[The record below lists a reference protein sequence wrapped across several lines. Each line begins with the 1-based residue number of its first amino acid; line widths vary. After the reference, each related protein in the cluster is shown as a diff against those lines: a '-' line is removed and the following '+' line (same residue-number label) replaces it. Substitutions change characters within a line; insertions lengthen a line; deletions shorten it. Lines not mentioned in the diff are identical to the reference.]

1 MLQLAINW
9 NPSPILIDFGA
20 IAIRYYSLMFVFAFL
35 IGIYIEKKLY
45 KKDGVDHELVDS
57 LFVYVV
63 IAVILGARLGEVFFY
78 SWDYYKNHLLEILI
92 PIQFSP
98 FKIIG
103 FSGLASHGAAAGV
116 ILSVYLFQKYKL
128 SQKSY
133 LWILDRVVIAV
144 PIGGAL
150 VRIGNL
156 MNSEIVGKYT
166 GTDVGVI
173 FQRIGDTEPRYP
185 TQIFEAIGYV
195 LVFFILWFIYWKTD
209 KKQKEGYIFGVFM
222 MLLWTVRFVIEF
234 WKERQDGEDLT
245 TLLDKGQLLSI
256 PFILVGFYFVL
267 RHHLKNLP

>member
-1 MLQLAINW
+1 
-9 NPSPILIDFGA
+9 
-20 IAIRYYSLMFVFAFL
+20 
-35 IGIYIEKKLY
+35 
-45 KKDGVDHELVDS
+45 
-57 LFVYVV
+57 
-63 IAVILGARLGEVFFY
+63 
-78 SWDYYKNHLLEILI
+78 
-92 PIQFSP
+92 
-98 FKIIG
+98 
-103 FSGLASHGAAAGV
+103 
-116 ILSVYLFQKYKL
+116 
-128 SQKSY
+128 
-133 LWILDRVVIAV
+133 VIAV

-166 GTDVGVI
+166 GTDVGFI

-195 LVFFILWFIYWKTD
+195 LVFFILWFSYWKTD